1 MSMDFKFTWERFI
14 NGFDAI
20 EEAGGWNKEEYGE
33 MEVYCENILISVIMH
48 FIAVDGKVTQT
59 EVDTLNKLF
68 DFDFS
73 FEYVQDLCYTM
84 DDELDDYVET
94 PNQLIEVIA
103 QANEKIAKDFKIL
116 LVDACNAIIES
127 DDVSISENDELK
139 ELINNLNK

>member
-1 MSMDFKFTWERFI
+1 MDFKFTWERFI

-20 EEAGGWNKEEYGE
+20 EENGAWDKEEYGE

-73 FEYVQDLCYTM
+73 FEYVQDLCNTM
-84 DDELDDYVET
+84 DDELDDYVEM

-103 QANEKIAKDFKIL
+103 EANEKIADSFKML
-116 LVDACNAIIES
+116 LVDACNAIVES
-127 DDVSISENDELK
+127 DDVTIIENDELK
-139 ELINNLNK
+139 ELISNLNK